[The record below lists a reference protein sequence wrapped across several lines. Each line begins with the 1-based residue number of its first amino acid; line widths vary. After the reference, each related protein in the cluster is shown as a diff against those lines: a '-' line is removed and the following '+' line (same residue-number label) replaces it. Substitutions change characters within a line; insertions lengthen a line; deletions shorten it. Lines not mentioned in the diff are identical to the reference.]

1 MPSISRDS
9 ILRAPDESDSMPE
22 SHNPARLFE
31 TEGVSNPLD
40 LLKRIYG
47 YSTFRGQQQAVVDHV
62 VAGGDAVVLFPTGAG
77 KSLCFQIP
85 ALCRRG
91 VGIVVSPLIALMRD
105 QVEALKQL
113 GIRAAALNSSLTRD
127 EAIAVRRALSRDEL
141 DLLYVTPER
150 AVTDGF
156 AEMIADADIAL
167 FAIDEAHCVSQWGH
181 DFRPEYRGLGCL
193 AERFPGVPR
202 IALTATADPHTR
214 DDMIER
220 LGLGGARVFASSF
233 DRPNIA
239 YEIVERDQPR
249 QQLLRFLSRFKDAS
263 GIVYCLSR
271 AKVEDTAEWLDAQ
284 GIRALPYHAGMER
297 AARDAHQDAF
307 LKEENLCLV
316 ATVAFG
322 MGIDKP
328 DVRYVAHLDLPGSVE
343 AYYQETGRAGRDG
356 LPSEVWM
363 AYGMADVI
371 QRRRMIDEGGAP
383 EEIKRIERA
392 KLNSLLAIC
401 ETAGCRRQAILAHFG
416 EAHPGGCGH
425 CDTCLKPVET
435 WDGTEAAIKALAAVY
450 RTGERFGTGHLIDV
464 LTGSVNEKTERF
476 GHVDMPVFGAG
487 KDLPARTWQS
497 IFRQLLAAGL
507 ISVDHGAFGALKLE
521 PEARSVFRR
530 ERQVLFRKDRP
541 SSGKAKTARGSKP
554 ASERSDLAGS
564 DLELFERLRSERL
577 SLAREMDVPPY
588 VVFPDT
594 TLIALAKRRPRD
606 FEELL
611 DVPGIG
617 ESKRERY
624 GEAFLA
630 VIEAFE
636 G

>member
-1 MPSISRDS
+1 MEFVE
-9 ILRAPDESDSMPE
+9 RAKRAASAA
-22 SHNPARLFE
+22 SHLFDDAGPA
-31 TEGVSNPLD
+31 PLD
-40 LLKRIYG
+40 VLKRVYG
-47 YSTFRGQQQAVVDHV
+47 YSAFRGRQQEVVEHV
-62 VAGGDAVVLFPTGAG
+62 TGGGDAVVLFPTGAG

-85 ALCRRG
+85 ALCRPG
-91 VGIVVSPLIALMRD
+91 LGIVVSPLIALMRD
-105 QVEALKQL
+105 QVEALRQL
-113 GIRAAALNSSLTRD
+113 GVNAAALNSSLTRE
-127 EAIAVRRALSRDEL
+127 EAIAVRRQIYDGTL

-150 AVTDGF
+150 IVTDGF
-156 AEMIADADIAL
+156 ADLLGDARIAL

-181 DFRPEYRGLGCL
+181 DFRPEYRALGLL
-193 AERFPGVPR
+193 AERYPGVPR

-214 DDMIER
+214 DDIVER
-220 LGLGGARVFASSF
+220 LALTNAKVFTTSF

-249 QQLLRFLSRFKDAS
+249 QQLLRFLSRFKGAS

-271 AKVEDTAEWLDAQ
+271 AKVEDTAEWLNAQ
-284 GIRALPYHAGMER
+284 GIRALPYHAGMDR
-297 AARDAHQDAF
+297 TLRDKHQDAF
-307 LKEENLCLV
+307 LKEESLCLV

-356 LPSEVWM
+356 QPSEVWM
-363 AYGMADVI
+363 AYGMADVL
-371 QRRRMIDEGGAP
+371 QRRRMIDEGGAADD
-383 EEIKRIERA
+383 IKRIERS
-392 KLNSLLAIC
+392 KLNALLAIC

-416 EAHPGGCGH
+416 EAHPGRCGH

-450 RTGERFGTGHLIDV
+450 RTGERFGTGHVIDV
-464 LTGSVNEKTERF
+464 LMGTVNEKTERF

-497 IFRQLLAAGL
+497 VFRQLLAAGL
-507 ISVDHGAFGALKLE
+507 ISVDHTAFGAMKLE
-521 PEARSVFRR
+521 PEARAVFKR

-541 SSGKAKTARGSKP
+541 TSGKAARGAKSG
-554 ASERSDLAGS
+554 SQRERADLAGS
-564 DLELFERLRSERL
+564 DLELFELLRAERFSIAKEL
-577 SLAREMDVPPY
+577 NVPPY
-588 VVFPDT
+588 VVFPDA
-594 TLIALAKRRPRD
+594 TLIALAKERPRD
-606 FEELL
+606 FDELL
-611 DVPGIG
+611 DIPGIG

-630 VIEAFE
+630 VID
-636 G
+636 GYVDG

>member
-1 MPSISRDS
+1 
-9 ILRAPDESDSMPE
+9 MPE
-22 SHNPARLFE
+22 SHNTGRLFE

-297 AARDAHQDAF
+297 AVRDAHQDAF

-507 ISVDHGAFGALKLE
+507 ISVDHAAFGALKLE

>member
-22 SHNPARLFE
+22 SHNTGRLFE

-85 ALCRRG
+85 ALCRQG

-113 GIRAAALNSSLTRD
+113 GIRAAALNSSLTRG

-554 ASERSDLAGS
+554 TSERSDLAGS

-577 SLAREMDVPPY
+577 SLARETDVPPY

>member
-1 MPSISRDS
+1 
-9 ILRAPDESDSMPE
+9 MPE
-22 SHNPARLFE
+22 SHNTARLFE
-31 TEGVSNPLD
+31 TEGLNNPLD

-113 GIRAAALNSSLTRD
+113 GIRAAALNSSLTPD
-127 EAIAVRRALSRDEL
+127 EAIAVRRALTRDEL

-220 LGLGGARVFASSF
+220 LALGGARVFTSSF

>member
-1 MPSISRDS
+1 
-9 ILRAPDESDSMPE
+9 MPE
-22 SHNPARLFE
+22 SHNTGRLFE

-507 ISVDHGAFGALKLE
+507 ISVDHAAFGALKLE

-636 G
+636 GYVE

>member
-1 MPSISRDS
+1 MPSISLDS

-22 SHNPARLFE
+22 SHNTGRLFE

-392 KLNSLLAIC
+392 KLNSLLATC

>member
-22 SHNPARLFE
+22 SHNTGRLFE

-507 ISVDHGAFGALKLE
+507 ISVDHSAFGALKLE

>member
-22 SHNPARLFE
+22 SHNTGRLFE

-371 QRRRMIDEGGAP
+371 QRRRMMDEGGAP

-507 ISVDHGAFGALKLE
+507 ISVDHSAFGALKLE